1 MSERDESSRA
11 IVKQAEGV
19 DLQTVAA
26 GRATQ
31 MQVLLGPE
39 DEHHISPRDVSSW
52 ARAVLFNRLPV
63 MWSIV

>member
-11 IVKQAEGV
+11 TVKEAEEV

-39 DEHHISPRDVSSW
+39 DGHHISHRRSQ
-52 ARAVLFNRLPV
+52 
-63 MWSIV
+63 